1 MCYRSARIV
10 GAMQHYYCTT
20 PHRPHLLCP
29 PFLTYLHWACST
41 QNHLPPRAQELG
53 ADRGAQTW
61 LIPQP
66 HDSAEASPGTD
77 STASISNGIHQRT
90 SINGAR
96 TSNALMELSSA
107 LLKLGVHVGTL
118 SRARCSVHH
127 GFSSVRAEAL
137 VALRN
142 TKKRLTERAGRAS
155 ALRGAAPAM

>member
-1 MCYRSARIV
+1 
-10 GAMQHYYCTT
+10 MQLHHYCAT
-20 PHRPHLLCP
+20 PHRSHLLCP

-41 QNHLPPRAQELG
+41 QNHLPPRVQLR
-53 ADRGAQTW
+53 ADQGAQTW

-66 HDSAEASPGTD
+66 HDSVEASPGTE
-77 STASISNGIHQRT
+77 STASISNGIHQRP

-96 TSNALMELSSA
+96 TSNALTELSSA
-107 LLKLGVHVGTL
+107 LPKLGVHVGTP